1 MRICNQCKA
10 PLKIDVWACTA
21 CGWQPRVLAG
31 VLCLAPAM
39 MVDHDGFHEPLFVEY
54 EKLEATHFWFVYRRK
69 LILDA
74 LQRYFPTLRSFMDVG
89 CGTAENLRAIQA
101 RFPRARLVGGEA
113 SLRALMQGQRKCKAQ
128 LLQMDARAIPF
139 AQAFDVL
146 GAFDVIEHVDDDAQ
160 VLAEM
165 YRACRNDGGIVLTV
179 PQHPSLWSHMD
190 DAAKHKR
197 RYTRQELV
205 KKVEAAG
212 FEIVD
217 VTSFMT
223 LLLPAMA
230 ISRVWQRAKPP
241 GDAMD
246 DGFRIGA
253 AMNGMLGGV
262 CTLEHNLIRAGLRF
276 PAGGSLLLVARKKGW
291 TL

>member
-10 PLKIDVWACTA
+10 PLKIDMWACTA
-21 CGWQPRVLAG
+21 CGWQPRVHAG
-31 VLCLAPAM
+31 VACLAPAM

-54 EKLEATHFWFVYRRK
+54 ERLEAKHFWFVYRRK

-74 LQRYFPTLRSFMDVG
+74 LQRYFPDLRSFMDVG

-113 SLRALMQGQRKCKAQ
+113 SMPALMTGQRKCKAQ
-128 LLQMDARAIPF
+128 FLQMDARAIPF
-139 AQAFDVL
+139 TDAFDVM
-146 GAFDVIEHVDDDAQ
+146 GAFDVIEHVEDDAL

-165 YRACRNDGGIVLTV
+165 YRACSADGGIVLTV

-190 DAAKHKR
+190 EVAKHKR
-197 RYTRQELV
+197 RYTRQDLV
-205 KKVEAAG
+205 TKVESAG

-230 ISRVWQRAKPP
+230 ISRLRQRAKPP
-241 GDAMD
+241 SDAMD

-253 AMNGMLGGV
+253 ALNVVLGGV
-262 CTLEHNLIRAGLRF
+262 CTIEHNLIRAGLRF
-276 PAGGSLLLVARKKGW
+276 AAGGSLLVVARKKGW
-291 TL
+291 TS